1 MDGSKG
7 NSDTVQEKNL
17 GRNFE
22 RIYSRKVQIYAKMMI
37 ISPKMMNVSPKMMK
51 ENFEFKDIE
60 LLSDDSFYSVSQS
73 APCLKITQLTDC
85 YLRFGSF
92 LPVQL
97 QALQAERPA
106 RGSGRPATPT
116 PATPSPDW
124 AAPPRPPMTPSP
136 RRRHPA
142 SHGTRRDSNPQQTL
156 SSKPESNDKSEAKHK
171 LGEDTSR
178 NHLKGQRGSNQPFS
192 RLSAM
197 MNDFIL
203 FKSQSHLLSLE
214 PLAPSEE
221 EFNPL
226 PREEQKELS
235 KLKRCLHSCPNKLG
249 CGQIKPVI

>member
-1 MDGSKG
+1 M
-7 NSDTVQEKNL
+7 
-17 GRNFE
+17 
-22 RIYSRKVQIYAKMMI
+22 KVQIYAKMMI
-37 ISPKMMNVSPKMMK
+37 ISPKMMK
-51 ENFEFKDIE
+51 ENFNWRAFKDIE
-60 LLSDDSFYSVSQS
+60 LLIDDSFYSFSQS
-73 APCLKITQLTDC
+73 APSLKITQLTDC

-116 PATPSPDW
+116 PATSSPDR
-124 AAPPRPPMTPSP
+124 AAPPRPSMTPSP

-142 SHGTRRDSNPQQTL
+142 SHGTSRDSNPQQTL
-156 SSKPESNDKSEAKHK
+156 SSKPESKDKSDAKHK